1 MPGEVDGDRGP
12 RVRRPLSFDPGP
24 TGGSLPSDP
33 TVRGLLRRRYLRA
46 VARAVDLLSDRPWR
60 ARNPSAIL
68 RRLAAERLLVGRE
81 THRTPLRRIAA
92 DSGLAPSQILR
103 YARTLQEEVRRQF
116 QEDVQVPML
125 LEFARR
131 REEGFD
137 APVDAGFRRSLQEAQ
152 RRAFLAGF
160 AAMDPQAQAAAL
172 CRLIRLAGGDVSALA
187 AGLQQVMEAIWSDGR
202 MLRGEVAAARV
213 PADPP
218 AGCTCNRLR
227 LTWPGPAGSAPA
239 TA

>member
-1 MPGEVDGDRGP
+1 M
-12 RVRRPLSFDPGP
+12 
-24 TGGSLPSDP
+24 
-33 TVRGLLRRRYLRA
+33 RGLLRRRYLRA

-60 ARNPSAIL
+60 ARNPAVIL
-68 RRLAAERLLVGRE
+68 RRLAGERLLVGQE
-81 THRTPLRRIAA
+81 KHRTPLRRIAA

-116 QEDVQVPML
+116 EEDVQVPML
-125 LEFARR
+125 LDFARR

-160 AAMDPQAQAAAL
+160 AAMDRQAQAEAL
-172 CRLIRLAGGDVSALA
+172 CRLIRLAGGDVPVVA

-202 MLRGEVAAARV
+202 MLH
-213 PADPP
+213 
-218 AGCTCNRLR
+218 AGA
-227 LTWPGPAGSAPA
+227 AGSRCG
-239 TA
+239 